1 MTKTAEKLDFWPI
14 YVCPAQHLLPRS
26 FNCLTLYFKEILHT
40 WIVEMELVE
49 DIVADGVLEK
59 HPADGM
65 EAQAESLLS
74 IGNQSPM
81 LAAREK
87 TY

>member
-1 MTKTAEKLDFWPI
+1 
-14 YVCPAQHLLPRS
+14 
-26 FNCLTLYFKEILHT
+26 
-40 WIVEMELVE
+40 MELVE

-74 IGNQSPM
+74 IGNRSPM
-81 LAAREK
+81 LAAWKK
-87 TY
+87 TYK